1 MSLLVLLALF
11 SALFFILA
19 LRCSLCLIP
28 ALAALLAL
36 TARACFLCRQTQ
48 IDPLTGLFNRR
59 RLSSDSKK
67 RSSRQDLTV
76 FYLDLDHLK
85 QINDTQGH
93 ASGDRLLTATANFL
107 RTLSPAGTAY
117 RLGGDEF
124 LVIFSQDPP
133 ETLSLPENIAATC
146 GFARGPAAD
155 LSSLID
161 TAEQNM
167 YQKRKHLT

>member
-19 LRCSLCLIP
+19 LRFFLCLIP

-36 TARACFLCRQTQ
+36 TAKACLLYRETQ
-48 IDPLTGLFNRR
+48 IDPLTGLFNRS
-59 RLSSDSKK
+59 RLSSDSRKF
-67 RSSRQDLTV
+67 SSRRILTV
-76 FYLDLDHLK
+76 FYLDLDHLE

-93 ASGDRLLTATANFL
+93 ASGDRLLTETADFL
-107 RTLSPAGTAY
+107 RTLSPAATAY

-124 LVIFSQDPP
+124 LVIFSQAPP
-133 ETLSLPENIAATC
+133 ETLSLPENISATC
-146 GFARGPAAD
+146 GSAQGPASD
-155 LSSLID
+155 LPSLIH